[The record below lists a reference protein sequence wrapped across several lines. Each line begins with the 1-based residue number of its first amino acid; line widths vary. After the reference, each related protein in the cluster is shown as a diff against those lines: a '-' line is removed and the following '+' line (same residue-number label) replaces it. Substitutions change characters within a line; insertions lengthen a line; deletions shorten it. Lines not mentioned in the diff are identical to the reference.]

1 VSELRLETMEI
12 PAADLGPENP
22 LPALENPGD
31 VHATKPEGTGI
42 PDEMLENMAYAR
54 IPNILPYTLQ
64 DGYNRRRRR
73 RGLSVA
79 VLENDTLRATFAL
92 ELGGRLWSLV
102 HKPSGR
108 ELLCRNPVFQPAN
121 LALRNAWFSGGV
133 EWNIGMI
140 GHCTFTC
147 SPLFAARLRTP
158 EGTPVLRL
166 YEWERIR
173 QTPFQIDAYLPDGS
187 RVLYVRI
194 RILNPHDR
202 VMPTYWWSNMAA
214 PEAPD
219 TRVLVPADQA
229 YGYGYGAKGLH
240 LIPIPHLEG
249 VDASYTVNA
258 KHAGD
263 FFFHIP
269 DGERPWITALDGEGR
284 GVVQTSTAL
293 LKGRKLF
300 FWGTGPG
307 GKRWQEFL
315 SEPGH
320 PYLEIQSG
328 LARTQMEHLP
338 MPARTEWAWLEAYG
352 LLEADPAR
360 VHSPDWRAARQAAAV
375 SLEALIPRA
384 AVDAEFARGA
394 AWVDQ
399 PPDELIQRGSGW
411 GALELRRRAAAGERP
426 FCSASMVFDEGSLG
440 PEQEP
445 WLELLER
452 GTFTAGKQATAPLG
466 YMVQQ
471 EWRAALERAAAAG
484 DDWLA
489 WVHLGVMRYHAGDRD
504 GARVAWQRSL
514 QRQDTPWARR
524 NLAVLACEDKDH
536 ETMAQLY
543 QDACRLQPDL
553 LPLAV
558 EAGERLLQAGKAREW
573 LALVEQLGPAVRGA
587 GRVRLLAARAALAL
601 KDFPRVQALFDEGIV
616 VDDLREGE
624 GSLSHLWFEYH
635 EQRLSTQEG
644 VPIDAALKERV
655 RREYPV
661 PPEID
666 FRMS

>member
-1 VSELRLETMEI
+1 VSELRIETMYL
-12 PAADLGPENP
+12 PAAEVGPENP
-22 LPALENPGD
+22 LPALANPGD
-31 VHATKPEGTGI
+31 VHASKPEGTGI
-42 PDEMLENMAYAR
+42 PDQMLENMAYAR
-54 IPNILPYTLQ
+54 IPNILPYTIQ
-64 DGYNRRRRR
+64 DGYHRRRQP
-73 RGLSVA
+73 RGLPVA
-79 VLENDTLRATFAL
+79 VLENETLRATFAL

-108 ELLCRNPVFQPAN
+108 ELFCRNPVFQPAN

-140 GHCTFTC
+140 GHCPFTC
-147 SPLFAARLRTP
+147 SPLFAARARTTD
-158 EGTPVLRL
+158 GTPVLRL

-187 RVLYVRI
+187 SVLFVRI

-214 PEAPD
+214 PESPD

-229 YGYGYGAKGLH
+229 YGYGYGAKGLT
-240 LIPIPHLEG
+240 LIPIPRVDG
-249 VDASYTVNA
+249 IDASYTVNT
-258 KHAGD
+258 KHSGD

-269 DGERPWITALDGEGR
+269 DGERPFICALDGQGR

-307 GKRWQEFL
+307 GNRWQQFL

-352 LLEADPAR
+352 LLEADPGQ
-360 VHSPDWRAARQAAAV
+360 VHDPDWRAARQAAADR
-375 SLEALIPRA
+375 LEALIPRA
-384 AVDAEFARGA
+384 AVEAEFARGA
-394 AWVDQ
+394 AWVDRA
-399 PPDELIQRGSGW
+399 PEELIQRGSGW
-411 GALELRRRAAAGERP
+411 GALELRRRAAAGEPP
-426 FCSASMVFDEGSLG
+426 FCSDAMVFDAPSLG

-445 WLELLER
+445 WLELLAG
-452 GTFTAGKQATAPLG
+452 GTFGAAATRGAPRG

-471 EWRAALERAAAAG
+471 EWRDALEKAAAAG

-489 WVHLGVMRYHAGDRD
+489 WVHLGVMRYYAGDRD
-504 GARVAWQRSL
+504 GARAAWQRSL
-514 QRQDTPWARR
+514 AGKDTPWARR
-524 NLAVLACEDKDH
+524 NLAVLAWEDKDH
-536 ETMAQLY
+536 AQAARLY
-543 QDACRLQPDL
+543 RLACRLEPDL

-558 EAGERLLQAGKAREW
+558 EAGERLLEAGLASDW
-573 LALVEQLGPAVRGA
+573 LELVGGLSPQVQSA
-587 GRVRLLAARAALAL
+587 GRVRLLAARGALAV
-601 KDFPRVQALFDEGIV
+601 KDFAKVQALFDQGIV

-624 GSLSHLWFEYH
+624 QALSHLWFEYH
-635 EQRLSTQEG
+635 EQRLSALEG
-644 VPIDAALKERV
+644 VEIDAALKERV
-655 RREYPV
+655 RREHPV
-661 PPEID
+661 PAELD